1 MAKKK
6 KTFMDRLKNMG
17 PAALVTSA
25 FIGPGTITTATL
37 AGVNFEYKLLWAV
50 LFAGI
55 ALIVLMEM
63 TGRLAII
70 SQRDIREATIA
81 SVGNNPTAAKIITA
95 LVLITLVMTGFGFEA
110 GNLIGGSL
118 GLADLLNLPQW
129 VAALILGG
137 VAFYA
142 VVIGTAK
149 TLEKLMSIFVGVM
162 GLIFILTMVLVGPN
176 WGDVLKGMFIPSV
189 PEGSIVNVI
198 SLIGTVFIGINLL
211 IHAVNAKEK
220 WNKPADMEDSMFDTV
235 FNVGIGILTAISIV
249 VASGT
254 VLYGTGTEVE
264 SPIIFSQM
272 LKPVLGDYARYIGDA
287 GITAAGLSSAI
298 ATPLILKEVSAYTFG
313 WDSSDMRARM
323 IGGAAVIFG
332 TVFAALG
339 TSPVT
344 IIVFASGMSGVF
356 LPIVAIMIMISAN
369 NEEIMGEYKN
379 NALQNVLG
387 GISTLVTLG
396 LGINSLINFFSNF

>member
-6 KTFMDRLKNMG
+6 KSFADRLKNMG

-37 AGVNFEYKLLWAV
+37 AGVNYEYELLWAG
-50 LFAGI
+50 LFSGL
-55 ALIVLMEM
+55 ALMILMEM
-63 TGRLAII
+63 SGRLAII
-70 SQRDIREATIA
+70 GQKDIREATIA
-81 SVGNNPTAAKIITA
+81 SAGNNKVMGKIITA

-118 GLADLLNLPQW
+118 GFADLLGLPQW
-129 VAALILGG
+129 LSAVILGG

-149 TLEKLMSIFVGVM
+149 TLEKLMSLFVGVM
-162 GLIFILTMVLVGPN
+162 GFIFILTMVLVGPN
-176 WGDVLKGMFIPSV
+176 WGDVLKGMVIPSV

-198 SLIGTVFIGINLL
+198 SLIGTTLIGINLL
-211 IHAVNAKEK
+211 MHAVNAKEK
-220 WNKPADMEDSMFDTV
+220 WNRPEDLEDANFDTV
-235 FNVGIGILTAISIV
+235 FNVGIGILTTLAIV
-249 VASGT
+249 VAAGA
-254 VLYGTGTEVE
+254 VLYGSGTEVT
-264 SPIIFSQM
+264 SPIVFSQM

-313 WDSSDMRARM
+313 WDSNDLRARM

-332 TVFAALG
+332 AVFAAFG

-369 NEEIMGEYKN
+369 NEEIMGSYKN
-379 NALQNVLG
+379 NVVQNILG
-387 GISTLVTLG
+387 GIATLVTLG
-396 LGINSLINFFSNF
+396 LGINSLLNFISNF